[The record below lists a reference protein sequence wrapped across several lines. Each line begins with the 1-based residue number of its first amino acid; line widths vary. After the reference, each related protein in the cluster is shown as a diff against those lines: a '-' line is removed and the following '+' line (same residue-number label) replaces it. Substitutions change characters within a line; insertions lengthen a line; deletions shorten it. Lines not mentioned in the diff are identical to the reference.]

1 MLKRRS
7 SFQTGGDVSKTS
19 ASFNE
24 DLGPSEE
31 WLRSKK
37 NDAVRGGR
45 NEFGVPKRMGSI
57 TGSFSRP
64 LQLPTYLLG
73 VLKGEQG
80 EQTRVRQES
89 LDYIRKNWG
98 SLKHEPVYVE
108 VDPFG
113 RAWVNEGNHRIM
125 VARELGEKT
134 LPVEVRYFSGGQK
147 KAGPFDPEELLKL
160 DEKASKV
167 SSNNKPAR
175 AAGKAGL
182 MAAALGAAG
191 GASAAD
197 IAESFLPLGMTPS
210 PLAPGTLTPEQK
222 AASDE
227 AYRRKIAEERAAK
240 MKAQALLRSGVKQ
253 EEPQMAKG
261 GMMARNIPGF
271 QEGGANVDP
280 VSGNDVP
287 IGSMPEEVRDDI
299 DAKLSPG
306 EFVIPADVVRFIG
319 LERLM
324 KMRDE
329 AKKGLQRMS
338 EIGQMGNADE
348 VGEESNSTYEDEGFE
363 SEIDDIL
370 EEIEAE
376 ENGRDVNEQTEVM
389 MAEGGFMKSGTD
401 LTKAP
406 KNPVFDVRY
415 YKNAEGSV
423 MYITHINGKPMT
435 PIPEGYKP
443 VTQEEAQ
450 KVGQKAEEAAKAETP
465 KLKTDESGDADTTLN
480 KEVEAFLDKEAAT
493 PGARDARLG
502 AINTAMTKGMQA
514 VMPGAGLM
522 NIVQRAAGLFADQSR
537 PTPAPVTDVLA
548 RTPTQI
554 AAGTTA
560 GAGSLIEAAAADAY
574 SRAQTENL
582 GDVAASRAAASAAE
596 AVSRG
601 VDPAVAIQ
609 AAIEAEQDIRDRGD
623 MPVGGVPSS
632 TSSSRSMAGTGSS
645 FAVSPSTPA
654 TTAPVSDSGEGITS
668 TDLGFGTG
676 VDYGSEDL
684 GSFLAKG
691 GLVNKRQYP
700 AKKKRGKGIASAKT

>member
-7 SFQTGGDVSKTS
+7 SFQTGGDVSKTV
-19 ASFNE
+19 ASFKE
-24 DLGPSEE
+24 DLGPNEE
-31 WLRSKK
+31 WLRSKQ

-64 LQLPTYLLG
+64 LQLPTYVLG

-80 EQTRVRQES
+80 EQTRIRQES
-89 LDYIRKNWG
+89 LDYLRKNWD
-98 SLKHEPVYVE
+98 SVKHEPIYIE

-113 RAWVNEGNHRIM
+113 IAWVNEGNHRIM

-147 KAGPFDPEELLKL
+147 KAGPFEPEELLKL

-167 SSNNKPAR
+167 SSNSKPVR

-182 MAAALGAAG
+182 MAAALGGAG
-191 GASAAD
+191 GASAAE

-210 PLAPGTLTPEQK
+210 TLAPGTLTPEQK

-227 AYRRKIAEERAAK
+227 AYRRKLAEERAAK

-280 VSGNDVP
+280 VSGNEVP
-287 IGSMPEEVRDDI
+287 TGSMPEEVRDDI

-306 EFVIPADVVRFIG
+306 EFVLPADVVRFIG

-338 EIGQMGNADE
+338 DIGQMGNADE
-348 VGEESNSTYEDEGFE
+348 VGEASNGTYEDAGFE

-370 EEIEAE
+370 SEIEAE

-389 MAEGGFMKSGTD
+389 MAQGGFMKSGTD

-435 PIPEGYKP
+435 PIPEGYKA

-450 KVGQKAEEAAKAETP
+450 KVGQKAEEAAKAVQTTNESGGYDATQLDPSVADFLDEEARQQAKFDEQNRSKEGPREQRMGKVSNVMETIAKWATP
-465 KLKTDESGDADTTLN
+465 YGTVRNVMDFLKGPQRTDE
-480 KEVEAFLDKEAAT
+480 EAANITIESRTGTSIAGIEAESKVRDLGLNDFYAKAAAANATESYQRGTDRETAVANAVANAEQAKAVQDAAEESYKHGGQGGESSVGT
-493 PGARDARLG
+493 PTSGEPDYTSPRDARDS
-502 AINTAMTKGMQA
+502 
-514 VMPGAGLM
+514 P
-522 NIVQRAAGLFADQSR
+522 FAD
-537 PTPAPVTDVLA
+537 T
-548 RTPTQI
+548 
-554 AAGTTA
+554 
-560 GAGSLIEAAAADAY
+560 
-574 SRAQTENL
+574 
-582 GDVAASRAAASAAE
+582 
-596 AVSRG
+596 
-601 VDPAVAIQ
+601 
-609 AAIEAEQDIRDRGD
+609 
-623 MPVGGVPSS
+623 
-632 TSSSRSMAGTGSS
+632 
-645 FAVSPSTPA
+645 
-654 TTAPVSDSGEGITS
+654 
-668 TDLGFGTG
+668 
-676 VDYGSEDL
+676 
-684 GSFLAKG
+684 LAKG

-700 AKKKRGKGIASAKT
+700 SKKKRGKGIASAKA